1 MSCLTIRRIR
11 VSRTSC
17 QRCSEPPFSDSTE
30 KENRRV
36 ITSNSYLQID
46 LQAIKENIEQLRR
59 EIEPGAKL
67 IPVLKGNAYGLGA
80 VTLGRIISDLGGIDS
95 FAVSQVAE
103 GVELREAGLEQQILV
118 MSLPL
123 DAQVEAAV
131 EPLKLDTGLHRIGFR
146 PEEIERLIAEL
157 KQAEDVIEIRDTF
170 SHFSE
175 HSREQMDLQSRRF
188 RDFREKL
195 LAAGIQPGLCHMAS
209 SASLASGED
218 VLFDAVRVGRRLI
231 LDNPDHPTGKI
242 REAVSYRAWLADVR
256 ERRAGDTLGYDRRVV
271 LERDTRV
278 GVLSIGYGDGFDPAL
293 FAAHAPVLIR
303 GRRARLLA
311 CCMDQSFVDL
321 GDLPAEAGDEVTLFG
336 RDGEGNLL
344 PGQEVAALI
353 GCEGC
358 DLTARLTERVA
369 RVYTGA

>member
-1 MSCLTIRRIR
+1 M
-11 VSRTSC
+11 
-17 QRCSEPPFSDSTE
+17 
-30 KENRRV
+30 

-123 DAQVEAAV
+123 DAQMEAAV
-131 EPLKLDTGLHRIGFR
+131 EHGLLLTLGSFRQFPILREAARKAGRKIPVSLKLDTGLHRIGFR
-146 PEEIERLIAEL
+146 PEETERLIAEL

-209 SASLASGED
+209 SASLESGED